1 MIEEYLTVPDISYLS
16 DSEAHYDVG
25 GCGKGLDEEVWLERA
40 TIEDD
45 FFFSEVMNGNK
56 ALASLILNTFL
67 DSPVRDIRSVIT
79 QSTHGWK
86 ERKGVRYDCLVR
98 DGEGNLYDI
107 EMQRN
112 GEPYLNERM
121 WYYISQMTGSIVKKG
136 DGYSKL
142 KGRRVASI
150 FLLESDVFKRGEAVY
165 TYDVRNSRD
174 SSPLGVGGLYVYVN
188 LGYKRLDN
196 KGGVIHDLHCSD
208 WRDAYNNEFKNS
220 IFEAKSEGGKIR
232 MCETLEMFKRYGFEE
247 GKFEANRQAISNLLK
262 DNLVTPEQISKSFNM
277 PLSEVLEIGKNLKQ

>member
-1 MIEEYLTVPDISYLS
+1 MIEEYWTGPDISYLR

-25 GCGKGLDEEVWLERA
+25 GCGKGLDEVWLERA
-40 TIEDD
+40 TMEDD

-107 EMQRN
+107 EMQRK

-165 TYDVRNSRD
+165 TYSVRND
-174 SSPLGVGGLYVYVN
+174 DTHAPLGAGGLYMYVN
-188 LGYKRLDN
+188 LCYNGLDK
-196 KGGVIHDLHCSD
+196 KGGVIHDIHCSD
-208 WRDAYNNEFKNS
+208 YRDAYNAEFRES
-220 IFEAKSEGGKIR
+220 LYEAKNDEGGIR
-232 MCETLEMFKRYGFEE
+232 MCETLEMFKRIGME
-247 GKFEANRQAISNLLK
+247 EANKQAISNLLR
-262 DNLVTPEQISKSFNM
+262 NRRLTPSEIASDFNI
-277 PLSEVLEIGKNLKQ
+277 PLSEVLEIEKNLK

>member
-1 MIEEYLTVPDISYLS
+1 MIEEYLTVPDISYLR
-16 DSEAHYDVG
+16 DSEAHYDAG
-25 GCGKGLDEEVWLERA
+25 GCGKGLDEVWLERA
-40 TIEDD
+40 TMEDD

-107 EMQRN
+107 EMQRK

-165 TYDVRNSRD
+165 TYSVRND
-174 SSPLGVGGLYVYVN
+174 DTHAPLGAGGLYVYVN
-188 LGYKRLDN
+188 LCYNGLDK
-196 KGGVIHDLHCSD
+196 KGGVIHDIHCSD
-208 WRDAYNNEFKNS
+208 WRDAYNAEFRES
-220 IFEAKSEGGKIR
+220 LYEAKNDEGGIR
-232 MCETLEMFKRYGFEE
+232 MCETLEMFKRIGME
-247 GKFEANRQAISNLLK
+247 EANKQAISNLLK
-262 DNLVTPEQISKSFNM
+262 NNLVTPEQISKSFNM
-277 PLSEVLEIGKNLKQ
+277 PLSEVLEIGKNLK